1 MASGPAELESE
12 VQRDPKMRRFYEL
25 AREYQRLGRIEEA
38 VVLCEKGL
46 QLNPNQ
52 WQARNLLAQIFLA
65 KGRFD
70 EARVQVE
77 RVLLALPDNIPAN
90 HLAADLYYSL
100 GDKARALRHYQV
112 VDLFDPGR
120 ANVAERIQ
128 ELAAETPAPE
138 ETAAESAPAAGEEAP
153 GPPLEE
159 PPAESVPAADGEARE
174 SLSPAVSEEPAVEVG
189 LQAEAQTATEPVG
202 AQVFEEVSKPED
214 WGSEGGQESDLLE
227 VLPSEPTPSVEVA
240 PLSEQAESWADVA
253 PEPESCERE
262 ALVENPPGED
272 TDRVETLQEGDDTQ
286 EAPTPPD
293 SPDGLGLSPEP
304 DPSVPGPAFSTVT
317 LAQLYESQG
326 YPEKAVEVY
335 QRILLKEPDNADVR
349 ERIRGLKRRMA
360 GEVPEAPAVQEED
373 VRKAVRQKR
382 IAVLQN
388 WLTRVR
394 EASHV

>member
-1 MASGPAELESE
+1 MASGPAELEAE

-25 AREYQRLGRIEEA
+25 AREYQRLGRIDEA

-90 HLAADLYYSL
+90 HLAADLYFAL

-120 ANVAERIQ
+120 ANVSERIQ
-128 ELAAETPAPE
+128 ELAGEEMVSAVPPPDLGEPLPSIEGALQAP
-138 ETAAESAPAAGEEAP
+138 PAAVSPA
-153 GPPLEE
+153 E
-159 PPAESVPAADGEARE
+159 PPAEAAEAPEAEPVPAEAAAPVFGEESKAD
-174 SLSPAVSEEPAVEVG
+174 
-189 LQAEAQTATEPVG
+189 
-202 AQVFEEVSKPED
+202 D
-214 WGSEGGQESDLLE
+214 WGAAGDQDTDLLE
-227 VLPSEPTPSVEVA
+227 VLSTEPPPPTGEA
-240 PLSEQAESWADVA
+240 LPLPAAESWADVS
-253 PEPESCERE
+253 PEPESSEIDSVPE
-262 ALVENPPGED
+262 ALPAED
-272 TDRVETLQEGDDTQ
+272 TDRAETLLEAEDTQ
-286 EAPTPPD
+286 EAPAPHDD
-293 SPDGLGLSPEP
+293 SEDLAGLSDSTPE
-304 DPSVPGPAFSTVT
+304 VAGPAFNTVT

-335 QRILLKEPDNADVR
+335 QRILLKEPDNAEVR
-349 ERIRGLKRRMA
+349 ERIRGLMRRMA
-360 GEVPEAPAVQEED
+360 GEVPEAPAVHEED